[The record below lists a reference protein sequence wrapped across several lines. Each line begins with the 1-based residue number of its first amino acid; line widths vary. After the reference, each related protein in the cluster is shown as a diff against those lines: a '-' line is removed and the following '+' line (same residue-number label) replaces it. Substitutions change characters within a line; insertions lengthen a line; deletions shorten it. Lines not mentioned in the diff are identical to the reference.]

1 MKNKL
6 KVPVLDRRSFYILKN
21 GLFLV
26 ISMLSASMLY
36 YNAIV
41 AQADE
46 AVRLFYALPLA
57 RAMIEHTLITLTV
70 IIGSALLCDAVVK
83 NSNNI

>member
-1 MKNKL
+1 MKNKF
-6 KVPVLDRRSFYILKN
+6 KMPVLDRRSFYILKN
-21 GLFLV
+21 GAFLI
-26 ISMLSASMLY
+26 ISMLSVSMLY

-46 AVRLFYALPLA
+46 AVRLFYAVPLA
-57 RAMIEHTLITLTV
+57 REMIEHTLITLTV